1 MDTRAGFG
9 VTLPAVESMSM
20 MQGGIQARIL
30 GTYINVLC
38 YSKKACLPAA
48 EPKTVYQGA
57 KHVE

>member
-1 MDTRAGFG
+1 LENHFACGGKHEHDAGRH
-9 VTLPAVESMSM
+9 S
-20 MQGGIQARIL
+20 

-48 EPKTVYQGA
+48 EPKTVYEGT